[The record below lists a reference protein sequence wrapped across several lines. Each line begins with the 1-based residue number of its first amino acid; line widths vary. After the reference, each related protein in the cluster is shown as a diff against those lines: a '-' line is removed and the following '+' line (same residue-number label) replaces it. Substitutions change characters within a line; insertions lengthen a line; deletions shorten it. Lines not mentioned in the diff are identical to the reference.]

1 MLKLTRW
8 GSDTTTKLIDY
19 YGEHENLWNPNS
31 PLYKNNIY
39 RIETY
44 KKIIKML
51 GVDMTVHDIRIKIKN
66 LRSVY
71 HVELRKI
78 KNSKMTAQTEKDYYR
93 PRLPWFEKMYSF
105 LGDLTE
111 SGDNET
117 NEMESS
123 ILNTNSNSSLNQDPL
138 ECVYTDTINALTK
151 IESMSESDYE
161 NQDILVE
168 GPTSPNSSYL
178 KISEVHSEFS
188 NSENTVYLNNT
199 QPSVSARTS
208 GTSIPK
214 QSTLGNDNNAK
225 PIKRKRKL
233 ENTIEVDNLCKAIKL
248 LDNISSS
255 LNLSMQQNFK
265 RTENEFDL
273 FGQYIS
279 VLLKQLPPRQ
289 ACEMQL
295 KIQTLLTE
303 ARLELINSEK

>member
-1 MLKLTRW
+1 M
-8 GSDTTTKLIDY
+8 
-19 YGEHENLWNPNS
+19 
-31 PLYKNNIY
+31 
-39 RIETY
+39 
-44 KKIIKML
+44 
-51 GVDMTVHDIRIKIKN
+51 
-66 LRSVY
+66 
-71 HVELRKI
+71 
-78 KNSKMTAQTEKDYYR
+78 
-93 PRLPWFEKMYSF
+93 
-105 LGDLTE
+105 
-111 SGDNET
+111 
-117 NEMESS
+117 
-123 ILNTNSNSSLNQDPL
+123 NQDPL
-138 ECVYTDTINALTK
+138 ECVYTETINALTK

-161 NQDILVE
+161 NQDILVEGLE

-233 ENTIEVDNLCKAIKL
+233 ENTIEVDHLCKAIKL

-255 LNLSMQQNFK
+255 LSLSMQQNFK
-265 RTENEFDL
+265 TTENEFDL

>member
-117 NEMESS
+117 NEM
-123 ILNTNSNSSLNQDPL
+123 
-138 ECVYTDTINALTK
+138 
-151 IESMSESDYE
+151 
-161 NQDILVE
+161 
-168 GPTSPNSSYL
+168 
-178 KISEVHSEFS
+178 
-188 NSENTVYLNNT
+188 
-199 QPSVSARTS
+199 VS
-208 GTSIPK
+208 
-214 QSTLGNDNNAK
+214 
-225 PIKRKRKL
+225 
-233 ENTIEVDNLCKAIKL
+233 
-248 LDNISSS
+248 
-255 LNLSMQQNFK
+255 F
-265 RTENEFDL
+265 F
-273 FGQYIS
+273 
-279 VLLKQLPPRQ
+279 
-289 ACEMQL
+289 
-295 KIQTLLTE
+295 
-303 ARLELINSEK
+303 LIHT